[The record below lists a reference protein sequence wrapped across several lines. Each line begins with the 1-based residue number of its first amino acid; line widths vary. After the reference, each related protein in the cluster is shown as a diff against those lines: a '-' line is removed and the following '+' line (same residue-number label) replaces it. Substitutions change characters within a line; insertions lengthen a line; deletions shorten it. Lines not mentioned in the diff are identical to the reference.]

1 MIATTRTGLW
11 PDSNSLFT
19 FCSNGEEYRKD
30 CIHEFGLVLLN

>member
-1 MIATTRTGLW
+1 VIAISTTDLC
-11 PDSNSLFT
+11 PDSNPLFT